1 MPKIEQK
8 QVIINEIKGK
18 LDKSVSLVI
27 VDARGLTVAQDTEL
41 RKKLREA
48 GIEYKVYKN
57 SMMEFAV
64 ADTPYAPI
72 AEYLKGPSTMAFSY
86 DDATSAARLIAGEMK
101 TMPKLE
107 FKAAVVDGV
116 LYDAE
121 GTDKLSKIP
130 GREELLSR
138 LLGSFKSP
146 MSSFARVVK
155 AIAEEKEKGG
165 EAIPA
170 VSTQAETAEAAAEEV
185 KAEEAPVVEE
195 APAVEEAVAAEEAPA
210 VEEAVAAE
218 EAPVVEETPVFEEAA
233 VAEEAP
239 AVEEAVTA
247 EETPAVEEA
256 APEEAP
262 VAEEAPVVEEETA
275 PEE

>member
-8 QVIINEIKGK
+8 QVVIDEIKGK
-18 LDKSVSLVI
+18 LDKSLSLVI

-48 GIEYKVYKN
+48 GIDYKVYKN

-64 ADTPYAPI
+64 KDTSFAPI

-86 DDATSAARLIAGEMK
+86 DDATSAARVIAGEMK
-101 TMPKLE
+101 AMPKLE

-116 LYDAE
+116 LYDAA

-155 AIAEEKEKGG
+155 AIAEEKGG
-165 EAIPA
+165 DAAPA
-170 VSTQAETAEAAAEEV
+170 AGAETAETVVAEAPEAVAPEAMPEEAKTEEPAAE
-185 KAEEAPVVEE
+185 APTVEE
-195 APAVEEAVAAEEAPA
+195 APSEEAPA
-210 VEEAVAAE
+210 A
-218 EAPVVEETPVFEEAA
+218 
-233 VAEEAP
+233 
-239 AVEEAVTA
+239 
-247 EETPAVEEA
+247 
-256 APEEAP
+256 
-262 VAEEAPVVEEETA
+262 EETA
-275 PEE
+275 PNPEE

>member
-8 QVIINEIKGK
+8 QVVINEIKGK
-18 LDKSVSLVI
+18 LDKSLSLVI

-48 GIEYKVYKN
+48 GIDYKVYKN

-64 ADTPYAPI
+64 KDTPYAPI

-101 TMPKLE
+101 TMTKLE
-107 FKAAVVDGV
+107 FKAAVIDGV
-116 LYDAE
+116 LYDAA

-165 EAIPA
+165 DAAPA
-170 VSTQAETAEAAAEEV
+170 TASTDVETAEATVA
-185 KAEEAPVVEE
+185 EAP
-195 APAVEEAVAAEEAPA
+195 EAVAPEAIPEEAKTEVP
-210 VEEAVAAE
+210 
-218 EAPVVEETPVFEEAA
+218 

-239 AVEEAVTA
+239 AA
-247 EETPAVEEA
+247 EEA
-256 APEEAP
+256 APEE
-262 VAEEAPVVEEETA
+262 
-275 PEE
+275 